1 MLFASVLVIIRTYS
15 AVSQENVMKTNL
27 LRNLCLILCVQLL
40 SGLALGQTGN
50 GASAPRFDIP
60 FQKFVLS
67 NGLTVIVHEDHKAP
81 IVAVNVW
88 YHVGSKNEKPGK
100 TGFAHLFEHLMFNGS
115 EHFNNDYF
123 QALERIGATDLN
135 GTTNEDRTNYFQ
147 NVPVGALDTVLWLE
161 SDRMGHLVGA
171 IDKAKVDEQRG
182 VVQNEKRQGENEPYS
197 LSEELITKAV
207 FPSHH
212 PYSHTVIGSMED
224 LNAASLDDVK
234 DWFKTYYGPGNAVV
248 VIAGDI
254 DPKTARDKVEK
265 YFGEI
270 PPGPPVAHFD
280 KWVGQRTGEQRQV
293 AQDRVPQARIYKV
306 WNVPGIGTAD
316 NDYLSLL
323 SDVFVSDKAS
333 RLYKR
338 LVYDEQIATDV
349 GAFLDQREIGSLFII
364 QATAKP
370 GSDLKQ
376 IEKDINEEMQKIFAA
391 PPAQDELERVRTQI
405 FAGFVRGAERIGG
418 FGGKSDILARSEVFE
433 GSPDAYKA
441 SLDRMAAATTVN
453 LQQAGKR
460 WLSDGVYTLE
470 IVPFPDAKAS
480 EQAVDRSQMPKP
492 VEGAEPKFP
501 AVQRAKLSN
510 GLELVVAE
518 RHSVPVVDMNLLVD
532 AGYASDQFAQPGTA
546 QLSMNMLDEGTKT
559 KNSID
564 ISKELASLGASLGT
578 GSNLDT
584 STVTL
589 STLKSNLDRALNLY
603 ADVILNPAFPQTD
616 FDRLKKIQ
624 LAQIQREK
632 TQPVQMAIRVF
643 PKLLYG
649 SQHAYGNPLTGSG
662 TEASVSKLTRDD
674 LMKFHS
680 TWFKPNNATLV
691 VVGDT
696 TLAEIQP
703 KLEALFANWKSG
715 QIPQKN
721 VPTTPLAAKQ
731 SVYIV
736 DKPGAI
742 QSVIITGVLAPPKAN
757 PDELAIESMNTVLGG
772 AFISRLNLNLREDKH
787 WTYGAGSF
795 VWPARGQRMFLAYA
809 PVQTDKTKESMVEI
823 GNELRAIL
831 KDKLITADELS
842 MAKANLTQT
851 LPGQWE
857 TNGAVSQSISDIVEF
872 KLAPD
877 YYSTYAG
884 RVKALA
890 VNNLN
895 EAATKVIKPESLI
908 WIVVGD
914 RAKIEKGIRELNLG
928 EVQLIDAD
936 GNPVK

>member
-1 MLFASVLVIIRTYS
+1 MK
-15 AVSQENVMKTNL
+15 VSL
-27 LRNLCLILCVQLL
+27 LRVLCLVVCVQLSPVL
-40 SGLALGQTGN
+40 TFAQTGN
-50 GASAPRFDIP
+50 GAGAPKFDIP
-60 FQKFVLS
+60 FQKFVLK

-115 EHFNNDYF
+115 EHFNDDYF

-147 NVPVGALDTVLWLE
+147 NVPVAALDTVLWLE
-161 SDRMGHLVGA
+161 SDRMGHLLGV
-171 IDKAKVDEQRG
+171 IDKAKLDEQRG

-197 LSEELITKAV
+197 LSDELITKAV
-207 FPSHH
+207 FPSSH

-224 LNAASLDDVK
+224 LSAASLDDVK
-234 DWFKTYYGPGNAVV
+234 EWFKTYYGPSNAVV

-254 DPKTARDKVEK
+254 DPKVARDKVEK
-265 YFGEI
+265 YFGNI
-270 PPGPPVAHFD
+270 APGPPVSHFN
-280 KWVGQRTGEQRQV
+280 KWVAPRTGEQRQV
-293 AQDRVPQARIYKV
+293 AQDRVSQSRLYKV
-306 WNVPGIGTAD
+306 WNVPGRGTAD
-316 NDYLSLL
+316 NDYLTLL
-323 SDVFVSDKAS
+323 SDVLVSDKAS

-376 IEKDINEEMQKIFAA
+376 IEKGINEEVQKLFAA

-405 FAGFVRGAERIGG
+405 FANFVRGAERIGG
-418 FGGKSDILARSEVFE
+418 FGGKSDILASSEVFG
-433 GSPDAYKA
+433 GSPDSYKH
-441 SLDRMAAATTVN
+441 SLNRMAAATVTDV
-453 LQQAGKR
+453 QQAGKR

-470 IVPFPDAKAS
+470 IVPYPNYES
-480 EQAVDRSQMPKP
+480 TQTAVDRSQMPKP
-492 VEGAEPKFP
+492 GEAPEPRFP

-510 GLELVVAE
+510 GLEVVVAE
-518 RHSVPVVDMNLLVD
+518 RKAIPVVDMSLLID

-546 QLSMNMLDEGTKT
+546 ALAMNMLDEGTKT

-564 ISKELASLGASLGT
+564 ISKELASLGATLGAF
-578 GSNLDT
+578 SNLDT
-584 STVTL
+584 SIVSL
-589 STLKSNLDRALNLY
+589 STLKPNLDRALNLY
-603 ADVILNPAFPQTD
+603 SEIILNPAFPQAD

-632 TQPVQMAIRVF
+632 TQPIPMAIRVF

-649 SQHAYGNPLTGSG
+649 LGHAYSNPLTGSG
-662 TEASVSKLTRDD
+662 TEESVSKLARED

-715 QIPQKN
+715 QVPQKN
-721 VPTTPLAAKQ
+721 IAITQLPAKQ

-742 QSVIITGVLAPPKAN
+742 QSVILTGVLGPPKSN
-757 PDELAIESMNTVLGG
+757 PDELGIESMNMVLGG
-772 AFISRLNLNLREDKH
+772 AFSSRLNLNLRENKH
-787 WTYGAGSF
+787 WSYGAGSF
-795 VWPARGQRMFLAYA
+795 LWPARGQRMFLAYA
-809 PVQTDKTKESMVEI
+809 PVQTDKTKESIAEI
-823 GNELRAIL
+823 SSELRAIL
-831 KDKLITADELS
+831 KDRLVTADELV
-842 MAKANLTQT
+842 MAKASLTQT
-851 LPGQWE
+851 LPGLWE
-857 TNGAVSQSISDIVEF
+857 TNGAVTQSINEIVEF
-872 KLAPD
+872 KLSPD

-884 RVKALA
+884 RIKALA
-890 VNNLN
+890 VTNLN
-895 EAATKVIKPESLI
+895 EAAVKVVKPESLVWVI
-908 WIVVGD
+908 VGD
-914 RAKIEKGIRELNLG
+914 REKIEKGIRELNLG
-928 EVQLIDAD
+928 EVKLIDAD

>member
-1 MLFASVLVIIRTYS
+1 
-15 AVSQENVMKTNL
+15 MKVNL
-27 LRNLCLILCVQLL
+27 LRVLCLILCVQLTAL
-40 SGLALGQTGN
+40 LAFAQTGN
-50 GASAPRFDIP
+50 GGAAPKFDIP
-60 FQKFVLS
+60 YEKFVLK

-115 EHFNNDYF
+115 EHFKNDYF

-161 SDRMGHLVGA
+161 SDRMGHLLGV
-171 IDKAKVDEQRG
+171 IDKAKLDEQRG

-197 LSEELITKAV
+197 LSDELITKAV
-207 FPSHH
+207 FPASH

-224 LNAASLDDVK
+224 LNAASLEDVK
-234 DWFKTYYGPGNAVV
+234 EWFKAYYGPSNAVV

-254 DPKTARDKVEK
+254 DVKTAREKVEK
-265 YFGEI
+265 YFGNI
-270 PPGPPVAHFD
+270 PPGPPVSHFD
-280 KWVGQRTGEQRQV
+280 KWVAPRTGEQRQV
-293 AQDRVPQARIYKV
+293 AQDRVPQARLYKV
-306 WNVPGIGTAD
+306 WNVPGRGTAD
-316 NDYLSLL
+316 NDYLTLL
-323 SDVFVSDKAS
+323 SDVLVSDKAS

-364 QATAKP
+364 QVTAKP

-376 IEKDINEEMQKIFAA
+376 IEKGVNEEIQKLMAA

-405 FAGFVRGAERIGG
+405 FANFVRGAERIGG
-418 FGGKSDILARSEVFE
+418 FGGKSDILASSEVF
-433 GSPDAYKA
+433 GRSPDSYKH
-441 SLDRMAAATTVN
+441 SLNRMAAATTAD

-470 IVPFPDAKAS
+470 IVPYPNFEAT
-480 EQAVDRSQMPKP
+480 QTAVDRSQMPKP
-492 VEGAEPKFP
+492 GEGPEPKFP
-501 AVQRAKLSN
+501 VIQRGKLSN
-510 GLELVVAE
+510 GLEVIVAQ
-518 RHSVPVVDMNLLVD
+518 RSAIPVVDMRLLVD
-532 AGYASDQFAQPGTA
+532 AGYAADQFAQPGTA
-546 QLSMNMLDEGTKT
+546 ALAMNMLDEGTKS

-564 ISKELASLGASLGT
+564 ISKELASLGAGLGAF
-578 GSNLDT
+578 SNLDT
-584 STVTL
+584 STVSL
-589 STLKSNLDRALNLY
+589 STLKTNLDRALNLY
-603 ADVILNPAFPQTD
+603 SEIILNPAFPQAD

-632 TQPVQMAIRVF
+632 AQPIQMAIRVF
-643 PKLLYG
+643 PRLLYG
-649 SQHAYGNPLTGSG
+649 TGHAYSNPLTGSG
-662 TEASVSKLTRDD
+662 TEASVSKLTRED

-680 TWFKPNNATLV
+680 TWFKPNNATLI

-715 QIPQKN
+715 QVPQKN
-721 VPTTPLAAKQ
+721 IATTQIPLKQ
-731 SVYIV
+731 SVFIV

-742 QSVIITGVLAPPKAN
+742 QSVILAGVLGPPKSN
-757 PDELAIESMNTVLGG
+757 PDELGIESMNTVLGG

-787 WTYGAGSF
+787 WSYGAGSF
-795 VWPARGQRMFLAYA
+795 MWPARGQRMFLAYA
-809 PVQTDKTKESMVEI
+809 PVQTDKTKESVVEI
-823 GNELRAIL
+823 SNELRGIL
-831 KDKLITADELS
+831 KDKLVTADELA

-851 LPGQWE
+851 LPGLWE
-857 TNGAVSQSISDIVEF
+857 TNAAVSQSINDIVEF
-872 KLAPD
+872 KLSPD

-884 RVKALA
+884 KVKALA
-890 VNNLN
+890 VTNLN
-895 EAATKVIKPESLI
+895 EAAVKVVRPDSLVWVI
-908 WIVVGD
+908 VGD
-914 RAKIEKGIRELNLG
+914 REKIEKGIRELNLG
-928 EVQLIDAD
+928 DVQLLDAD